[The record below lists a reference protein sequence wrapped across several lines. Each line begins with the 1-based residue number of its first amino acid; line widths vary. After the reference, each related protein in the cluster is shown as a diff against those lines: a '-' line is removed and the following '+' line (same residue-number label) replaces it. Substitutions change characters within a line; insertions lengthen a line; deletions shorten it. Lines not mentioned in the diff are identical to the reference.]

1 VAYSPLSRSLL
12 SGQVTSVEGLS
23 GGAEDKRPERYP
35 RFRPENIAANAK
47 LVADVGKLGEERGL
61 TAAQLSLAWVA
72 SQGDDVVPI
81 PGTTKVANL
90 MSNVAA
96 EPVALSEEE
105 CALVA
110 AAVPHDQVVGER
122 YSGGDSSIWKG
133 NL

>member
-1 VAYSPLSRSLL
+1 MRKLHQELLPPSVPALSRC
-12 SGQVTSVEGLS
+12 
-23 GGAEDKRPERYP
+23 
-35 RFRPENIAANAK
+35 ENTQGCVSANAK